1 MTRIGPRFAIAAVLI
16 GLGWT
21 GGQAQ
26 PGASAKALFYG
37 HNPLG
42 WVGIQYWLQTNDG
55 TRLTER
61 TAAAVEGTFT
71 LHIQSNTPGYLAL
84 WTTDDGTM
92 LTPRYEG
99 YAGHRLDGHTEYV
112 VPGRFRLSASAADG
126 RVVILFARSQTE
138 MTSGAAAAIEKLDR
152 LRAMV
157 GSDGFPSVA
166 VESDETTVGR
176 IGTYVVNRDGRQPG
190 TVVAL
195 SRVD

>member
-1 MTRIGPRFAIAAVLI
+1 VPRFAIAAVVI

-21 GGQAQ
+21 AGQAQ
-26 PGASAKALFYG
+26 HGASAKALFHG
-37 HNPLG
+37 HNPFG
-42 WVGIQYWLQTNDG
+42 WVGIQYWLETSDG

-61 TAAAVEGTFT
+61 TAASVGSTFT
-71 LHIQSNTPGYLAL
+71 LHIQSNTLGYLGV
-84 WTTDDGTM
+84 WTTADGAM

-99 YAGHRLDGHTEYV
+99 YAGHRLDGHTEYI

-138 MTSGAAAAIEKLDR
+138 MTSVASAAIEKVDR
-152 LRAMV
+152 LRGMM

-166 VESDETTVGR
+166 VESDDRTVGG
-176 IGTYVVNRDGRQPG
+176 IGTSIVNRDGRQPG

-195 SRVD
+195 SRAD